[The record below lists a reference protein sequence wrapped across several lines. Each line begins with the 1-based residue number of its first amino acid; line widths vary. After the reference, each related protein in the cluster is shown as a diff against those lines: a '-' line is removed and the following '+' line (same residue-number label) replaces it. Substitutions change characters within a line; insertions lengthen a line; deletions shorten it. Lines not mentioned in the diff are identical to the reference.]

1 MSTKK
6 NIIVGMSGG
15 VDSTVAV
22 HLLQQQGYNVL
33 GVTLQLADHYIKD
46 KSKQS
51 GVLEKAKAVCDRFG
65 IEHVVVD
72 RTATFDSCVVNYFAD
87 AYFGGNTPNP
97 CIQCNLMLKWD
108 SLINIADQR
117 GINYVATGHYAR
129 ILKEGKIFTL
139 HKGADQKKDQSYFLW
154 RLTQD
159 QLARTIFPL
168 GDITKTEIK
177 KIAND
182 LNLPQSNQAESQD
195 VCFIPDNDY
204 KAFLSE
210 YFPERLSSIGK
221 GNFVDRNGRVLGQH
235 DGYYRFTIGQRKGL
249 GLAMGEPV
257 YVREI
262 HPDTNTVVIG
272 QAFDMEDIGCTV
284 SDLNWM
290 AGDPP
295 KELTEVQVKVRYRNK
310 GVQAWLEPLENG
322 TYHILFSEPVYAV
335 TPGQSAV
342 FYNENKVLGGGII
355 LSHTQESGKH
365 EKNS

>member
-6 NIIVGMSGG
+6 DIIVGMSGG

-22 HLLQQQGYNVL
+22 YLLQQQGYNVL

-51 GVLEKAKAVCDRFG
+51 GVIEKAKAVCDRFG
-65 IEHVVVD
+65 IEHRVVD
-72 RTATFDSCVVNYFAD
+72 RMATFDKCVVNYFAD
-87 AYFGGNTPNP
+87 AYFGGETPNP
-97 CIQCNLMLKWD
+97 CIQCNLMLKWE
-108 SLINIADQR
+108 SLITIADEL
-117 GINYVATGHYAR
+117 GIKYVATGHYAK
-129 ILKEGKIFTL
+129 IVKEGKRYAL
-139 HKGADQKKDQSYFLW
+139 HKGADMKKDQSYFLW
-154 RLTQD
+154 RLTQE

-177 KIAND
+177 KIARE
-182 LNLPQSNQAESQD
+182 LGLPQSNQAESQD

-204 KAFLSE
+204 KAFLEE
-210 YFPERLSSIGK
+210 YFPESLTEIGK
-221 GNFVDRNGRVLGQH
+221 GKFVDKDGKVLGEH

-272 QAFDMEDIGCTV
+272 HSFDMQDVGCTV
-284 SDLNWM
+284 KELNWWD
-290 AGDPP
+290 GNPP
-295 KELTEVQVKVRYRNK
+295 EEMTEVQVKVRYRNK
-310 GVQAWLEPLENG
+310 GVQARLEPLKDG
-322 TYHILFSEPVYAV
+322 RYHILFSEPVYAV

-342 FYNENKVLGGGII
+342 FYNGNKVLGGGII
-355 LSHTQESGKH
+355 LSHTQESKH
-365 EKNS
+365 EKDN